1 MRGGGGGG
9 AGDGGRASRAQRG
22 TANGLCGVG
31 MKVEALSGARFK
43 GQDPRIWGLAG
54 TGMGVGIWE

>member
-1 MRGGGGGG
+1 MGGT
-9 AGDGGRASRAQRG
+9 GDGGRASRAQRG